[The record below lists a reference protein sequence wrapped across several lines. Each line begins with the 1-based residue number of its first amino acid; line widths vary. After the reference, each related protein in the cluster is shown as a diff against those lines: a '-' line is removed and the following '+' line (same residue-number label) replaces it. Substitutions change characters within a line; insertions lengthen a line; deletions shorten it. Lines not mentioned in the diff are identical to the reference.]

1 MEKIILSYIRVSIF
15 VIIER
20 NNIFISIY
28 YLIKYI
34 FTNNTY

>member
-1 MEKIILSYIRVSIF
+1 MEKIILSYIRVSSF